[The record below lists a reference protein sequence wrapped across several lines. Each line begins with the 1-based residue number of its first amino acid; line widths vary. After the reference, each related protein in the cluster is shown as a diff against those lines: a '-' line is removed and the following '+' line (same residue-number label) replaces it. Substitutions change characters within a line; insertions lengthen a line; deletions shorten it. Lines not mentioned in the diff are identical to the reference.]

1 MNMIIQITTA
11 IAMILSII
19 VPFGY
24 FFLGEKSKKRYKKSL
39 IANCFMFFGVL
50 LVATVVSFAGTAS
63 VQAAGS
69 SADGLATGLGYLG
82 AALVTG
88 ISGLGSGIAVA
99 SSASAALGA
108 LSEDGSLF
116 GKSIIFVA
124 MAEGIALY
132 GLIISFMILGKL
144 SGALPMKMYLISDNI
159 DTYTGM
165 RLAGVEGV
173 VIHERNELKNALEQ
187 AISDKE
193 IGIILLTEKF
203 GREFPEIIDEVRLH
217 HKTPLIIEIPDRH
230 GTGRKPDFI
239 TSYVNEAI
247 GLKL

>member
-1 MNMIIQITTA
+1 MKKNSKTAQLITDFILYQEDITMNMIIQIVTA
-11 IAMILSII
+11 IALTLSII
-19 VPFGY
+19 VPFGC

-39 IANCFMFFGVL
+39 IANCFLFFGVL
-50 LVATVVSFAGTAS
+50 LVATIVSFAGTAS
-63 VQAAGS
+63 VQAASS

-144 SGALPMKMYLISDNI
+144 
-159 DTYTGM
+159 
-165 RLAGVEGV
+165 
-173 VIHERNELKNALEQ
+173 
-187 AISDKE
+187 
-193 IGIILLTEKF
+193 
-203 GREFPEIIDEVRLH
+203 
-217 HKTPLIIEIPDRH
+217 
-230 GTGRKPDFI
+230 
-239 TSYVNEAI
+239 
-247 GLKL
+247 